1 MVLPSSEFLVANLRQ
16 FPHLFCFER
25 LDALGQQRN
34 STQYTGM
41 DEERSRNGS
50 VTTGACQIGLLA
62 DQPWWEVIKGN
73 PLKNV
78 LDPFRASF
86 NTIYGGRSTSGAP
99 DALDQFGSQGTG
111 PGKLRSYLLKLN
123 SAVSCDDFDFDCIK
137 PLLNAALADPPN
149 DALIWD
155 QVCSVDGPVQQTV
168 VPSLPQATWLRNPN
182 SFATS
187 SEYQKYIDVVLKE
200 DLRLT
205 NVALPDFYECFFGDV
220 ADLELVSQAVFEKC
234 MEGRNPLYSEGW
246 RGWAANANQEDVL
259 TWFAELSENLAAFA
273 EEYKP
278 NSTQRRR
285 PVARPQKPVNGLTAG
300 RAMDVAFVSDPE
312 AGKDARC
319 PLQQVLVPGELES
332 NSATA
337 MLSNSWLDLGR
348 YAREVL
354 AAQDTRRFVLGFT
367 ICGPLMSIW
376 EFDRLGAVA
385 SEQFNINKD
394 GLRFLCT
401 ILGFLRM
408 SEEKLG
414 FDPTIGR
421 AGSQR
426 FIEIE
431 RNAGRATTCWKA
443 HRKEDSRKTP
453 LVIKDSW
460 QLIGREEEGKL
471 LREVTDRGVTNV
483 ARYYYHDT
491 VRVGGRTD
499 DIWYNI
505 RAGLDAAATTNYRLE
520 PPSTSK
526 PGNLRNSY
534 GSQTDT
540 PLPLSTRSCS
550 VYPHQS
556 SSNALPNRVHRRV
569 ILRDYGKPI
578 YEASSRAALL
588 AALEGCIVGHES
600 LRKAGFLHGD
610 ISIYNLM
617 VNEDKEN
624 PSWPSFLIDTDL
636 ATKES
641 RGEASPTGSK
651 AMKAFRAIGILLG
664 EPRCFMHDLESFF
677 WVLFWI
683 CIHYDAPG
691 QYTGP
696 TVFDSWNFEDDSS
709 VRILREARKDNV
721 VLAGV

>member
-1 MVLPSSEFLVANLRQ
+1 
-16 FPHLFCFER
+16 
-25 LDALGQQRN
+25 
-34 STQYTGM
+34 
-41 DEERSRNGS
+41 
-50 VTTGACQIGLLA
+50 
-62 DQPWWEVIKGN
+62 
-73 PLKNV
+73 
-78 LDPFRASF
+78 
-86 NTIYGGRSTSGAP
+86 
-99 DALDQFGSQGTG
+99 
-111 PGKLRSYLLKLN
+111 
-123 SAVSCDDFDFDCIK
+123 
-137 PLLNAALADPPN
+137 
-149 DALIWD
+149 
-155 QVCSVDGPVQQTV
+155 
-168 VPSLPQATWLRNPN
+168 
-182 SFATS
+182 
-187 SEYQKYIDVVLKE
+187 VLKE

-431 RNAGRATTCWKA
+431 RNGIKEVLIIDELILRTPCIAGRATTCWKA

-709 VRILREARKDNV
+709 VVRSKLSTIGEESTFLKIMEGSFTSYYKPLIPWVDRLRRKIFPDGRRWKKQDPELYFSMKRILREARKDNV